1 MKTIHLVV
9 EMNAPDQ
16 KIQDPEAATTETNP
30 GRIVKILRK
39 EEENRKNPPI
49 IPIGNQGE
57 ESQTGKSKGLII
69 QENLTTKILP
79 LPQKRRWLKRLF
91 RKTFWLGFITR
102 DRFSLFQSYE
112 LWKYLGFAG
121 ETSLPGRS
129 R

>member
-16 KIQDPEAATTETNP
+16 ETQDPEAATTETNP

-69 QENLTTKILP
+69 QENLTTRILP
-79 LPQKRRWLKRLF
+79 PAQNKKVSP
-91 RKTFWLGFITR
+91 K
-102 DRFSLFQSYE
+102 
-112 LWKYLGFAG
+112 KKVA
-121 ETSLPGRS
+121 
-129 R
+129 